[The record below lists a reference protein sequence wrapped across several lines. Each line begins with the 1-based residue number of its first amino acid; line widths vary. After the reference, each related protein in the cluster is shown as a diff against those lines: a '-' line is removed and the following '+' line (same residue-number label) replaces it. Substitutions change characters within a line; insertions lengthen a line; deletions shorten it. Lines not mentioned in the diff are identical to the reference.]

1 MLLSIHGFRK
11 GRISFRSAFWGA
23 AQVTFP
29 EEGGERMSGVLI
41 LAKGLLTSVLRDVA
55 HSLAKQALLHV
66 KKRTAPTGSSD
77 GSDVVTNV

>member
-1 MLLSIHGFRK
+1 
-11 GRISFRSAFWGA
+11 
-23 AQVTFP
+23 
-29 EEGGERMSGVLI
+29 MSGVLI